1 MCFIAYNYAKNF
13 EHFAVVNDALSV
25 DSKKGTSSLSN
36 KLSKL
41 NVKSFLTTI
50 NSLPYLLIVFGALII
65 ASNHVLARYLEGTIP
80 PMGLVF
86 WRMVTGALFL
96 APFTAYG
103 LFVNR
108 KLILKHWLLF
118 LIMGALFVPLG
129 NGLIYVSYIYT
140 TAINGGLVSASQP
153 AITVLLTWLFFH
165 ELINWKQSVGI
176 IIAAIGVLFI
186 ITQGEPLAILR
197 LEFNIGDLV
206 MLAAV
211 VFGAFYNV
219 LIRKVPDEILVSQL
233 LVIVLSSGSLITLP
247 FYIVETLY
255 FRPVPFNVFA
265 VFSILWV
272 GIFVTAIAVAMI
284 SFSIRRVGANKASV
298 SNYLRA
304 IFTALLGVVLLGEE
318 FKTFHLTA
326 MVLVIG
332 GVYLMT
338 LGTVIQ
344 DDNKK
349 QQQEGL

>member
-1 MCFIAYNYAKNF
+1 M
-13 EHFAVVNDALSV
+13 
-25 DSKKGTSSLSN
+25 
-36 KLSKL
+36 L
-41 NVKSFLTTI
+41 NVKSFLTII
-50 NSLPYLLIVFGALII
+50 NSFPYSLIIFGALII
-65 ASNHVLARYLEGTIP
+65 ASNHVLARYLEGAIP

-108 KLILKHWLLF
+108 KLIFKHWLLF

-140 TAINGGLVSASQP
+140 TAVNGGLVSASQP
-153 AITVLLTWLFFH
+153 AITVLLTWLLYR
-165 ELINWKQSVGI
+165 ELINMKQCVGI
-176 IIAAIGVLFI
+176 VIAATGVLTI
-186 ITQGEPLAILR
+186 ITQGEPSALLR
-197 LEFNIGDLV
+197 MEFNIGDLI

-211 VFGAFYNV
+211 FFGAGYNV
-219 LIRKVPDEILVSQL
+219 LIRKVPEQISVSQL
-233 LVIVLSSGSLITLP
+233 LVIVLFSGSLITLP
-247 FYIVETLY
+247 FYIAETLY
-255 FRPVPFNVFA
+255 LRPVPLDLFT

-272 GIFVTAIAVAMI
+272 GIAVTAIAVAMI

-304 IFTALLGVVLLGEE
+304 VFTALLGVVLLAED
-318 FKTFHLTA
+318 FKTFHLVA

-338 LGTVIQ
+338 FGTVVK
-344 DDNKK
+344 DDNNI
-349 QQQEGL
+349 QH

>member
-1 MCFIAYNYAKNF
+1 MMPF
-13 EHFAVVNDALSV
+13 VLTG
-25 DSKKGTSSLSN
+25 KKGIASLTN
-36 KLSKL
+36 KLSLL
-41 NVKSFLTTI
+41 NIKSFLTTN

-65 ASNHVLARYLEGTIP
+65 ASNHVLARYLEGDIP

-108 KLILKHWLLF
+108 KLIFKHWLLF
-118 LIMGALFVPLG
+118 FIMGALFVPLG

-153 AITVLLTWLFFH
+153 AITVLLTWLLFQ
-165 ELINWKQSVGI
+165 ELVNWKQCVGI
-176 IIAAIGVLFI
+176 IIAAVGVLSI
-186 ITQGEPLAILR
+186 ITQGEPSAILR
-197 LEFNIGDLV
+197 MEFNIGDLV

-211 VFGAFYNV
+211 IFGAFYNV
-219 LIRKVPDEILVSQL
+219 LIRKVPEQISVSQL
-233 LVIVLSSGSLITLP
+233 LVIVLFSGSLITLP

-255 FRPVPFNVFA
+255 LRPVPFNLFA

-272 GIFVTAIAVAMI
+272 GIAVTSIAVAMI

-304 IFTALLGVVLLGEE
+304 LFTALLGVVLLGED
-318 FKTFHLTA
+318 FKTFHLIA

-338 LGTVIQ
+338 LGTVVE
-344 DDNKK
+344 DDNNK
-349 QQQEGL
+349 QQ

>member
-1 MCFIAYNYAKNF
+1 M
-13 EHFAVVNDALSV
+13 
-25 DSKKGTSSLSN
+25 
-36 KLSKL
+36 L
-41 NVKSFLTTI
+41 NVKSILTII
-50 NSLPYLLIVFGALII
+50 NSFPYSLIIFGALII
-65 ASNHVLARYLEGTIP
+65 ASNHVLARYLEGAIP

-108 KLILKHWLLF
+108 KLIFKHWLLF

-140 TAINGGLVSASQP
+140 TAVNGGLVSASQP
-153 AITVLLTWLFFH
+153 AITVLLTWLLYQ
-165 ELINWKQSVGI
+165 ELINMKQCVGI
-176 IIAAIGVLFI
+176 VIAATGVLTI
-186 ITQGEPLAILR
+186 ITQGEVSALLR
-197 LEFNIGDLV
+197 MEFNIGDLI

-211 VFGAFYNV
+211 VFGAGYNV
-219 LIRKVPDEILVSQL
+219 LIRKVPEQISVSQL
-233 LVIVLSSGSLITLP
+233 LVIVLFSGSLITLP
-247 FYIVETLY
+247 FYIAETLY
-255 FRPVPFNVFA
+255 LRPVSFDIFT

-272 GIFVTAIAVAMI
+272 GIAVTAIAVAMI

-304 IFTALLGVVLLGEE
+304 VFTALLGVVLLAED
-318 FKTFHLTA
+318 FKTFHLVA

-338 LGTVIQ
+338 FGTVVK
-344 DDNKK
+344 DDNNI
-349 QQQEGL
+349 QH

>member
-1 MCFIAYNYAKNF
+1 MP
-13 EHFAVVNDALSV
+13 
-25 DSKKGTSSLSN
+25 T
-36 KLSKL
+36 
-41 NVKSFLTTI
+41 VKSFLTII
-50 NSLPYLLIVFGALII
+50 NTLPYLLIVIRALII
-65 ASNHVLARYLEGTIP
+65 ASNHVLARYLDGTIP

-96 APFTAYG
+96 APFTAYS

-108 KLILKHWLLF
+108 KLILKHWFLF

-153 AITVLLTWLFFH
+153 AVTVLLTWLLFQ

-233 LVIVLSSGSLITLP
+233 LVIVLVSGSLITLP
-247 FYIVETLY
+247 FYVVETLY
-255 FRPVPFNVFA
+255 FRPVPLNIFA

-272 GIFVTAIAVAMI
+272 GIAVTAIAVAMI

-304 IFTALLGVVLLGEE
+304 VFTALLAVLVLGEE
-318 FKTFHLTA
+318 FKTFHLIS

-338 LGTVIQ
+338 LGTAVVK
-344 DDNKK
+344 DDNNK
-349 QQQEGL
+349 QQ